1 MSSTPKNRFSRKQ
14 YGFNLVEVALALTFF
29 GISFS
34 ALLLGVQSIITAN
47 LQASQVH
54 AENNAVNEVLNR
66 IDFYRLDVEALND
79 LAAVRQ
85 QMIVRN
91 NGNAAN
97 AQRLFFDLNVYS
109 EPRFPD
115 IKIAELTL
123 YKRANTNQVY
133 RRFQRKMS
141 LNTECH
147 NYGATAVV
155 KVNGLNCIPVPSAT
169 AATFDAVAAATS
181 AANRA
186 SSSATAYTGE
196 GLAMANQQANLA
208 LYNPR
213 NDNVWGGFITPTD
226 IDAAGMFDF
235 DAITTIGGGG
245 ILPASANPLLNTGLV
260 FNRDNQ
266 EADAS
271 PFPRANVRL
280 VMPASS
286 DTINATINNSA
297 FRYSLEFGV
306 FLTSANAILRVY
318 PIASNVAELTNN
330 IGFLEYQAENANRM
344 LTVRIDDLRP
354 MHDDVTDR
362 PIVGVAL
369 LVLNQ
374 AVATV
379 TDEISTPGAI
389 TQNSEDVVV
398 THMIKRLFTES

>member
-1 MSSTPKNRFSRKQ
+1 MSSRPKNRFSHKQ

-54 AENNAVNEVLNR
+54 AENNAVNDVLNR

-79 LAAVRQ
+79 LATARQ

-97 AQRLFFDLNVYS
+97 SQRLFYDLNVYS
-109 EPRFPD
+109 QPRYPD

-123 YKRANTNQVY
+123 YKRANATQVY
-133 RRFQRKMS
+133 RRFQRKMN

-147 NYGATAVV
+147 NYGATTVV
-155 KVNGLNCIPVPSAT
+155 QINGLTCIPVPST
-169 AATFDAVAAATS
+169 AK
-181 AANRA
+181 RA
-186 SSSATAYTGE
+186 SSSETAYTGT
-196 GLAMANQQANLA
+196 GTGTAMANQQVDLA
-208 LYNPR
+208 LFNPR
-213 NDNVWGGFITPTD
+213 NDNVWGGFITTTVTNPTIATTPTD
-226 IDAAGMFDF
+226 PASV
-235 DAITTIGGGG
+235 GG
-245 ILPASANPLLNTGLV
+245 ILPASTNPLLDRGLI
-260 FNRDNQ
+260 FSSAAANQ
-266 EADAS
+266 EAATS
-271 PFPRANVRL
+271 PYPQANVRL

-286 DTINATINNSA
+286 DTINTTINNSL
-297 FRYSLEFGV
+297 FRYSLEVGV
-306 FLTSANAILRVY
+306 LLTKANAILRVY
-318 PIASNVAELTNN
+318 PIASSVAELTNS
-330 IGFLEYQAENANRM
+330 IGFLEYRAENDNRM

-374 AVATV
+374 PPQAAST
-379 TDEISTPGAI
+379 TENQISAPGAI
-389 TQNSEDVVV
+389 TSNSEDVVV
-398 THMIKRLFTES
+398 THMIKRLYTET